1 MKNATV
7 AVIGAGMAGMAAARE
22 LARSGSRVRVFDK
35 SRGVGGRMATRRHE
49 TGAFDHGAQYF
60 TARSPEF
67 EARVADW
74 CARGLA
80 APWDARVVRLTAGGK
95 IDASDPEERH
105 VGVPKMSVLA
115 RDLAQ
120 GLEDRLE
127 IHCDT
132 PIEAARPGPG
142 GWRLETRDG
151 VGIGP
156 FGALVL
162 AVPSPQVPPLLADV
176 TALAELRA
184 RVAEV
189 EIDPCQAVLVSFRE
203 RLPTAFEAAFVVDS
217 PLSWIARNGSKP
229 GRPEGE
235 CWVLHGT
242 PGWSRAH
249 VETTPDEVVT
259 CLLAAFEEA
268 IGRPLPE
275 TRHVGSHRWLYART
289 RTPADRACEWRPR
302 EAIGL
307 CGDWLLGCRVE
318 DAFRSGRALA
328 REMITLR

>member
-1 MKNATV
+1 MDATV
-7 AVIGAGMAGMAAARE
+7 AVIGAGMAGLSAARD
-22 LARSGSRVRVFDK
+22 LARSGRRVQVFDK
-35 SRGVGGRMATRRHE
+35 ARGVGGRMATRRHE

-60 TARSPEF
+60 TVRSPEF
-67 EARVADW
+67 ETQVADW
-74 CARGLA
+74 GARGLA
-80 APWDARVVRLTAGGK
+80 APWDGRVVRLAVDGTVSE
-95 IDASDPEERH
+95 SDPEERH

-120 GLEDRLE
+120 GLDDRLE
-127 IHCDT
+127 IHCGAQ
-132 PIEAARPGPG
+132 IGAARPGPG

-156 FGALVL
+156 FASLVL
-162 AVPSPQVPPLLADV
+162 AIPPAQVPPLVAEA
-176 TALAELRA
+176 TALADLRA
-184 RVAEV
+184 WVGEV
-189 EIDPCQAVLVSFRE
+189 GIDPCQAALVSFRE
-203 RLPTAFEAAFVVDS
+203 RLPLPFDAAFVADS

-242 PGWSRAH
+242 PEWSRAH
-249 VETTPDEVVT
+249 VETTPDEVGT
-259 CLLAAFEEA
+259 LLLPAFREA

-275 TRHVGSHRWLYART
+275 TRYVGSHRWLYART
-289 RTPADRACEWRPR
+289 RTPAEQACEWRPR

-307 CGDWLLGCRVE
+307 CGDWMLGCRVE

-328 REMITLR
+328 RRMLAAS